1 MNATTLW
8 LMAVAMGV
16 YQGVNP
22 PTSWLRAV
30 GRGLETGSHRAALA
44 STFALAL
51 GHFLAMAALL
61 VPAAL
66 VIALLTT
73 RDALQMDE
81 LMHAGWAVSGTLILF
96 GFYKILYPQHPRFVA
111 RIRPRQP
118 VRWAFFMGVTHCGSP
133 LMMVP
138 MLIDLLMLQSGF
150 KICGT
155 SALAPALDAMLLAL
169 AICLAMALPLFL
181 TGSAMAIAI
190 MRRLGLRAVTRYW
203 VNLDLGWAAG
213 FVVMGVMGFAMR

>member
-8 LMAVAMGV
+8 LLAVAMGV

-44 STFALAL
+44 GTFALAL
-51 GHFLAMAALL
+51 GHCLAMAVLL
-61 VPAAL
+61 LPMAL
-66 VIALLTT
+66 VIALLTMGDFV
-73 RDALQMDE
+73 RMDQ
-81 LMHAGWAVSGTLILF
+81 LMRAGWIVSGTLILF
-96 GFYKILYPQHPRFVA
+96 GLYKILRPQHPRFIA
-111 RIRPRQP
+111 RIRPQQP
-118 VRWAFFMGVTHCGSP
+118 VRWAFWMGVTHCGSP

-138 MLIDLLMLQSGF
+138 MLINLLMLQSGF

-181 TGSAMAIAI
+181 TGSAVSVAI
-190 MRRLGLRAVTRYW
+190 MRRLGWRAVTRYW
-203 VNLDLGWAAG
+203 VNLDLGWAAS
-213 FVVMGVMGFAMR
+213 FVVMGVMGFGMR